1 MHFYVP
7 ALGSR
12 VCDGKARRTA
22 KAEALTSGATQPA
35 AGLAAQPFGKA
46 GERPGPCVA
55 QRLRYPYCGALCAL
69 SPGLSPA
76 FAGT

>member
-7 ALGSR
+7 ALGSQA
-12 VCDGKARRTA
+12 CDGKARRA
-22 KAEALTSGATQPA
+22 VKARGLGKRCNAAS

-55 QRLRYPYCGALCAL
+55 QRLRYPYRGALCAL